1 MVPEFA
7 IRLLKSIVQKFEDIQ
22 DIREADKAMR
32 EYERDGKSVKWEAV
46 KNKYGICDESAFFN
60 DWNRKN
66 MSEYD
71 GL

>member
-1 MVPEFA
+1 MVPKFA
-7 IRLLKSIVQKFEDIQ
+7 IKLLKLIIQKMEDKR

-32 EYERDGKSVKWEAV
+32 EYERDGKPVKWEDI
-46 KNKYGICDESAFFN
+46 KKKYGICDESAFFN